1 MNLKYYNL
9 FWILYPF
16 CSSWF
21 WFRLDIFLDIILLTC
36 MPCSFCFIV
45 VQLLSC
51 VRLFETPW
59 TAACQTSLSFTIS
72 QSLLKFMSIEYILT
86 SNHLILS
93 PPSPPAALLLNPSV
107 DILLDSWVGKI
118 HWRRDRLPTSVF
130 LGFLCSSAGKESSC
144 NARNLGSIPEL
155 GRSPEEGKGSH
166 SRTAWTIQSMGS
178 QRVGHDW
185 ETHFQYFQF

>member
-1 MNLKYYNL
+1 
-9 FWILYPF
+9 
-16 CSSWF
+16 
-21 WFRLDIFLDIILLTC
+21 

-178 QRVGHDW
+178 QRVGHD
-185 ETHFQYFQF
+185 